1 MTVADKEGFHAEQ
14 YHYGGSGIKELLVTT
29 CKMMDVGLK
38 ATNEEKHGVTA
49 LDLAGA
55 LHQEQPPGEP
65 SRSWLDTGSLD
76 PPQCKITSQ
85 LTAGSLCSC
94 WALRI
99 EEGLS

>member
-1 MTVADKEGFHAEQ
+1 MVADKEGFHAEQ
-14 YHYGGSGIKELLVTT
+14 RHRYGGSGIKELLVTI
-29 CKMMDVGLK
+29 CKTMDVGLK

-76 PPQCKITSQ
+76 PPQHKITSQ
-85 LTAGSLCSC
+85 LTAGSLGSC
-94 WALRI
+94 WALHM